1 MGAAREVT
9 SRDLADELVEYAPG
23 LFPSET
29 RAIFKTILTSLQD
42 ALVNGNRV
50 EIRGF
55 GSFSTKYRQA
65 GPAPQPAHGR
75 GGVREGPLR
84 GRFPRRQGS
93 ARNGRFHAPPRCEEQ
108 LSPEG
113 SAEKKTRPERR
124 VFLCTVRMYTYNT
137 HTYEF

>member
-42 ALVNGNRV
+42 ALVSGNRV

-65 GPAPQPAHGR
+65 GQRRNPRTGEAVFAKARYVVAFRAGKDL
-75 GGVREGPLR
+75 RETVD
-84 GRFPRRQGS
+84 F
-93 ARNGRFHAPPRCEEQ
+93 
-108 LSPEG
+108 
-113 SAEKKTRPERR
+113 TRH
-124 VFLCTVRMYTYNT
+124 LDAKNS
-137 HTYEF
+137 